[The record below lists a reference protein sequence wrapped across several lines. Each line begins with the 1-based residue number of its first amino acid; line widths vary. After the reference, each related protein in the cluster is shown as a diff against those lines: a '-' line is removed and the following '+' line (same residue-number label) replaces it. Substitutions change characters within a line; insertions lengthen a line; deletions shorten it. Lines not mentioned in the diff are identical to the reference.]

1 MRSSAVLSALAAL
14 ALLAGCEL
22 PFFVPGGYDE
32 GMPRLYEPIKEGAS
46 VWVVRPES
54 PAAKSIYAR
63 REHRLV
69 DEFEKAFGAHGAKRP
84 GKKDDAAVVVELKVL
99 SWEYN
104 DAGFSGRRERDHV
117 ALSVTLSDPKTK
129 LVLQRA
135 NVHIASDFRIIGKYV
150 DSLYKER

>member
-1 MRSSAVLSALAAL
+1 MRSSAVLATFAAFALF
-14 ALLAGCEL
+14 AGCNL
-22 PFFVPGGYDE
+22 PFFVPGGYNE
-32 GMPRLYEPIKEGAS
+32 GMPRLYEPIKAGAS

-54 PAAKSIYAR
+54 PAEKSIYAR
-63 REHRLV
+63 KEHRLV
-69 DEFEKAFGAHGAKRP
+69 DEFEKAFEVHGAKRP
-84 GKKDDAAVVVELKVL
+84 EKKEDAAVVVEIKVL

-104 DAGFSGRRERDHV
+104 DAGFSGLRDRDHL

-129 LVLQRA
+129 LILQRA

>member
-1 MRSSAVLSALAAL
+1 M
-14 ALLAGCEL
+14 
-22 PFFVPGGYDE
+22 
-32 GMPRLYEPIKEGAS
+32 
-46 VWVVRPES
+46 
-54 PAAKSIYAR
+54 
-63 REHRLV
+63 
-69 DEFEKAFGAHGAKRP
+69 
-84 GKKDDAAVVVELKVL
+84 VVELKVL

-129 LVLQRA
+129 LILQRA